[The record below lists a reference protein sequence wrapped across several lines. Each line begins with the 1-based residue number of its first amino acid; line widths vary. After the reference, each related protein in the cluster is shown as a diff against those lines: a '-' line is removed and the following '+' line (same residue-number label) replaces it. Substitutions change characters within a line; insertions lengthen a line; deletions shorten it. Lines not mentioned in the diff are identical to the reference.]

1 MKPTLF
7 IGSSSESLDVAYAA
21 QRNLEDVAEVVVWT
35 QGIFEL
41 TKSYLE
47 SLLDAIEDT
56 EFGLFIFGADD
67 LIRIRG
73 AEIPTARDNVVFEL
87 GLFIGHLGRDRT
99 FILMPKSSADFHLP
113 TDLLGVSTAT
123 FQPPSRPDRLQA
135 ALGPAC
141 HDIRLAIRKH
151 AVLRNPLSPNTQDLE
166 LLLPV
171 LIPEPEQ
178 KHLFNIADGK
188 TKHYKGGGTLRS
200 ELRHLRSIGLIR
212 KHAGRYIAELKS
224 KGVYDLAD
232 ILELTDLG
240 RKWAAKLRGQRL

>member
-7 IGSSSESLDVAYAA
+7 VGSSSESLDVAYAA
-21 QRNLEDVAEVVVWT
+21 QRNLEDVSEVVVWT

-47 SLLDAIEDT
+47 SLLEALDDT
-56 EFGLFIFGADD
+56 EFGLFILGADD

-73 AEIPTARDNVVFEL
+73 TEMPTARDNVIFEL
-87 GLFIGHLGRDRT
+87 GLFIGRLGRDRT
-99 FILMPKSSADFHLP
+99 FILMPKRSADFHLP
-113 TDLLGVSTAT
+113 RDLLGVSTAT
-123 FQPPSRPDRLQA
+123 FEPPSRPDRIQA

-151 AVLRNPLSPNTQDLE
+151 AVLRNPASPNAQDLG

-178 KHLFNIADGK
+178 KHLLNIADRK
-188 TKHYKGGGTLRS
+188 TKGYKGRGTLRS
-200 ELRHLRSIGLIR
+200 ELRHLRSMGLIK
-212 KHAGRYIAELKS
+212 KHADRHIGELKS
-224 KGVYDLAD
+224 EGVYDLAD
-232 ILELTDLG
+232 IIELTDLG
-240 RKWAAKLRGQRL
+240 RQWAARLRSRG